1 MKEIKTKYTIKDIK
15 VLDKTIDVSHR
26 MKKAY
31 IRTKDKAERLGHNKD
46 DNYVDEAESSIQESM
61 ETVARKA
68 GYAVGNHGK
77 KTVQKI
83 KERRAPDTNASHS
96 DLPNGEDSRQAPDN
110 EAKESVYQ
118 NGVPTETKQAA
129 KRNASPFITK
139 ETGKK
144 SVSQP
149 ISEPTAKHNVIQST
163 AKKTT
168 MKQTSKRKFT
178 LSKPSELAKRRF
190 VQSRAKQQLSQAGEV
205 RTVSHNFSAIHSQQI
220 SKPISSQRSLFQPVR
235 RAAPQ
240 TFREYGETGR
250 AIKQSAKTGGKTLK
264 KSVKG
269 TIKAA
274 QKSVKTAEQTAKV
287 ATKTSKAAAKTA
299 VRTAQIAQR
308 AAQAT
313 RMAARA
319 ATVSAKAALKAV
331 MASIK
336 AIIAAAKGLIA
347 LITAGGWI
355 AFIILVICLAGL
367 FTSSVFGIFY
377 SNESS
382 GENTPVMTE
391 VVQQLN
397 EEFTAEIEQIQDEN
411 FHDTLEMSDSITII
425 GNWRDIMAVY
435 AVKVATNPENGME
448 VATLDD
454 IKVGILRDVFWDMNI
469 IDYWIE
475 TIEHVETV
483 TSTDEDGNE
492 TQETVT
498 STETILHISLIS
510 KSYTDMIAEYDFN
523 AEQAEMLNELMQ
535 DKYQELFMRLIGS

>member
-1 MKEIKTKYTIKDIK
+1 LKEIKTKSAIKDIK
-15 VLDKTIDVSHR
+15 VLDKTADVVHR

-46 DNYVDEAESSIQESM
+46 DNYVDKAENSIQEGM

-68 GYAVGNHGK
+68 GHTAGNYGK
-77 KTVQKI
+77 KTLQKI
-83 KERRAPDTNASHS
+83 KERCAPDTNVSCS
-96 DLPNGEDSRQAPDN
+96 DSPNREDARQAPN
-110 EAKESVYQ
+110 NKAKDTFNNK
-118 NGVPTETKQAA
+118 NGSTEIKQAA
-129 KRNASPFITK
+129 KRNDSPFKTK
-139 ETGKK
+139 EAGEKIG
-144 SVSQP
+144 SQP
-149 ISEPTAKHNVIQST
+149 VSEPAAKHNAIQST

-168 MKQTSKRKFT
+168 TKQATKRKFI

-190 VQSRAKQQLSQAGEV
+190 VQSRAKQRVSQAGEI
-205 RTVSHNFSAIHSQQI
+205 RTVSQNFSAIQSQQV
-220 SKPISSQRSLFQPVR
+220 SKQIPSQHSFFQPVK

-240 TFREYGETGR
+240 TLHVSGKTETIVKR
-250 AIKQSAKTGGKTLK
+250 SAKTLK

-269 TIKAA
+269 TIKTT
-274 QKSVKTAEQTAKV
+274 QKSIKTAERTAK
-287 ATKTSKAAAKTA
+287 ATAKTSKAAAKTA
-299 VRTAQIAQR
+299 VRTTQTAQR

-319 ATVSAKAALKAV
+319 AAVSAKAALKVV

-336 AIIAAAKGLIA
+336 AIIAVAKGLIA

-355 AFIILVICLAGL
+355 AFIIILMISLAGL

-397 EEFTAEIEQIQDEN
+397 EEFTVELEQIQDEN
-411 FHDTLEMSDSITII
+411 SHDTLEMSDSSTTI
-425 GNWRDIMAVY
+425 GNWRDILAVY
-435 AVKVATNPENGME
+435 AVKVVTDPENGME

-454 IKVGILRDVFWDMNI
+454 IKVGILRNIFWDMNI
-469 IDYWIE
+469 IDYWLE

-483 TSTDEDGNE
+483 TSTGEDGNE

-498 STETILHISLIS
+498 TTETILHISLIS

-523 AEQAEMLNELMQ
+523 AEQAEMLDELMQ
-535 DKYQELFMRLIGS
+535 EKYQELFMRLIGS